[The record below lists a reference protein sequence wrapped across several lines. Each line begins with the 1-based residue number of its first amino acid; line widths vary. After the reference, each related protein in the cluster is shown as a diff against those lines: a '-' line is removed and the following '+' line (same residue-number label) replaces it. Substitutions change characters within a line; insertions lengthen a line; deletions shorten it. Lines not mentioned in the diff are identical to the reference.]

1 MKKIY
6 KTEKIEF
13 KTNDV
18 LIMDNKQKIKTWVNI
33 ILRLCKEYSRHV
45 TFVLYRYLTH
55 YVTFTQNFHW
65 YSTRPVLTNEKGRL
79 RL

>member
-18 LIMDNKQKIKTWVNI
+18 LIMDDKKNMG
-33 ILRLCKEYSRHV
+33 EYHFATV
-45 TFVLYRYLTH
+45 
-55 YVTFTQNFHW
+55 
-65 YSTRPVLTNEKGRL
+65 
-79 RL
+79 